1 VKDGYAELLAIVI
14 IAASA
19 WGLYHLGYTT
29 GKAESSVS
37 LNKEADA
44 NDASQA
50 AIAKLQMSVA
60 QCETDRLLDQN
71 AQLNA
76 QIDRDTRQRA
86 SDASYEQLHETLSGK
101 MKNECADWAKQPAC
115 GSFP

>member
-1 VKDGYAELLAIVI
+1 VKDGYAELLVILI
-14 IAASA
+14 IAAAA

-29 GKAESSVS
+29 GKAESTVS

-50 AIAKLQMSVA
+50 TIAKLQMSVA

-71 AQLNA
+71 AELKA
-76 QIDRDTRQRA
+76 QADRDKRQLA
-86 SDASYEQLHETLSGK
+86 SDKSFEQLRATLAEK
-101 MKNECADWAKQPAC
+101 MRNECVDWAQQPAC